1 MPGTQFRL
9 RGLAFSLAAVA
20 AFLLTVGPA
29 SAKPRTY
36 KFNKLAC
43 QVTVP
48 GSWKKTEMK
57 PGEKVKFKMTPSGT
71 FSISHKKIKLPLN
84 KISRGVK
91 TVGKKKGWKLLKE
104 LKNIKHRGKRAHLLS
119 YMMPTKKKGLFVRA
133 DYFFVN
139 TPTGYYT
146 LFFASS
152 AKDFKPGK
160 YKAVY
165 MTFQSR

>member
-1 MPGTQFRL
+1 MLGTQFRL
-9 RGLAFSLAAVA
+9 RGLALFLATVG

-29 SAKPRTY
+29 SAKHKTY
-36 KFNKLAC
+36 KFNKLEC

-48 GSWKKTEMK
+48 ASWKKTEMK

-71 FSISHKKIKLPLN
+71 FSITHKKMKLPLS

-91 TVGKKKGWKLLKE
+91 NLGKKKGWVLLRE
-104 LKNIKHRGKRAHLLS
+104 TKNIKHRGKRAHLLS
-119 YMMPTKKKGLFVRA
+119 YRIPTKTKGLFVRA

-146 LFFASS
+146 LFFASN
-152 AKDFKPGK
+152 AKHFKPGK
-160 YKAVY
+160 YKTVY
-165 MTFQSR
+165 STFQSR